1 MKTILNRLINHDI
14 LSRDEAYETL
24 VSISNGKHNQA
35 QIAAFLTVF
44 MMRPISIDELSGFR
58 QALLDLCVRIDFSD
72 FETIDLCGTGGDG
85 KNTFNISTLASFV
98 VAGCGLKV
106 AKHGNYGVSS
116 ISGSSNVME
125 QLGVKFT
132 NDENA
137 LKRCLDQAGI
147 CILHAPLF
155 HPAMKNVGP
164 IRKELGIKTF
174 FNLLGPLVNPASP
187 QHQFSGV
194 FSLELARMYA
204 YLLQRTDVNF
214 RVIHDLGGYDE
225 ISLTHSAKRISNQGE
240 SVISPS
246 DFGLT
251 TIDPIAI
258 SGGTTV
264 AKAASIFLDIL
275 NGKGSDA
282 QNHVVCANACQA
294 IEMMSGK
301 SPRDAFEMALESLRS
316 GAALTTL
323 KKLQTIIK

>member
-1 MKTILNRLINHDI
+1 MKILLNRLINHDI
-14 LSRDEAYETL
+14 LSQDEAYEAL
-24 VSISNGKHNQA
+24 VSISKGDHNPA

-44 MMRPISIDELSGFR
+44 MMRPISIAELSGFR
-58 QALLDLCVRIDFSD
+58 QALLDLCVRIDLSD

-85 KNTFNISTLASFV
+85 KDTFNISTLASFV

-125 QLGVKFT
+125 NLGVKFT
-132 NDENA
+132 NDENV
-137 LKRCLDQAGI
+137 LKRCLDEANI

-155 HPAMKNVGP
+155 HPAMKNVAP

-174 FNLLGPLVNPASP
+174 FNLLGPLVNPALP

-225 ISLTHSAKRISNQGE
+225 ISLTNTTKLISNQGE
-240 SVISPS
+240 GLVSPA

-264 AKAASIFLDIL
+264 AKAASIFIDIL
-275 NGKGSDA
+275 GGKGSDA
-282 QNHVVCANACQA
+282 QNHVVCANASQA
-294 IEMMSGK
+294 IEMMTGLD
-301 SPRDAFEMALESLRS
+301 RHDAFEMASQSLKS
-316 GAALTTL
+316 GAALNTL
-323 KKLQTIIK
+323 KKLQTTIK